1 MKNYEAI
8 FIVHPALEDAA
19 LAHLVQETKDIFKKR
34 GSDIVYDEEMGKKR
48 LAYPIDKQRFG
59 TYYLFHFKSEGQ
71 QNVQINRDLEH
82 KDNILAHIIVRIE
95 EDEVRQPKPEA
106 EGETDEV
113 VAGKEEETTEKVI
126 VESAVENTEEESIA
140 KAEPAVQVTELSET
154 ESIPEQEEGPKA
166 EPTPEPAEAPAEKEQ
181 AATEPAE

>member
-59 TYYLFHFKSEGQ
+59 TFCLFHFKSEGH
-71 QNVQINRDLEH
+71 QNVQLNRDLEH

-106 EGETDEV
+106 AMETHEE

-126 VESAVENTEEESIA
+126 AQSAVENTDEGSTTGVD
-140 KAEPAVQVTELSET
+140 PAQEET
-154 ESIPEQEEGPKA
+154 EPLTAESTPEQEEV
-166 EPTPEPAEAPAEKEQ
+166 PADEDQ